1 MHLQSVE
8 AETKPCCDKS
18 PPQDLDHLI
27 GVKMSV
33 LASQQSEKNDLVM
46 EDVAVLI
53 KQLKEAQAELKE
65 LQQWKQSM
73 ESLEGRFHLNY
84 FIFNYNFQ
92 FFLRK
97 NTGTTL
103 H

>member
-53 KQLKEAQAELKE
+53 QQLKEAQAELKE

-84 FIFNYNFQ
+84 FIIFNYNFNY
-92 FFLRK
+92 F
-97 NTGTTL
+97 
-103 H
+103 